1 MRMRE
6 NENEE
11 MRIEIDEEM
20 RRIGEWKEEE

>member
-11 MRIEIDEEM
+11 MRMEIDEEM
-20 RRIGEWKEEE
+20 RRIEEWKEEE